1 MNKETKE
8 FLILRATEDAI
19 AFDEMEID
27 DETLLAHLFSRITAF
42 AIIRNYSLK
51 KIKDFFIIGIDRQI
65 KDREAKE
72 GTDK

>member
-19 AFDEMEID
+19 AFDKMEID
-27 DETLLAHLFSRITAF
+27 DEILLAHLFSRITTF
-42 AIIRNYSLK
+42 AIIRKYSLK
-51 KIKDFFIIGIDRQI
+51 KIKDFFITGIDQQI

-72 GTDK
+72 GIDK